1 MGFGLASVVL
11 ALYLIERGFTKPEVG
26 MLLSATLIQDAI
38 LTTSVSALASRFS
51 SRQLLFLSSSVM
63 LIGALVL
70 AFANDKWVLAIAV
83 ICGIIS
89 PAGFEGGPFAALEQ
103 SIVAKTQQASS
114 LTKALSIYNMLGFGG
129 AAMGALLA
137 GLLLSGALKP
147 ASPLHAYQSIL
158 LAYAFCAPLLA
169 VLYGLLKTAVGKT
182 SENDSATQ
190 KKQGPEPIGEQDL
203 NGQHQDAPKL
213 NRLWQFAALQSLDAF
228 GGGFIVQSMLTLW
241 FYQQY
246 QLDAIFLGSIFFWCN
261 IIAAFSFLLAPW
273 ITKRI
278 GLLQTMVFTHLPCSL
293 TLCLLPFL
301 PSKEWAAGLL
311 IARSFFSSMD
321 IPVRQ
326 AYSMLIVAEKDRAF
340 AAGLTSSS
348 RAIAQSLSPSI
359 SGFLMQHFFLAS
371 PLICAGIAKS
381 AYDLL
386 LYFAFKNVPLDGS
399 TDSVEH
405 KPSARKQPSI
415 RPDTAAP
422 EKEHVAVGSSR
433 T

>member
-11 ALYLIERGFTKPEVG
+11 ALYLIERGFTKPELG

-38 LTTSVSALASRFS
+38 LTTSVSALASRLS
-51 SRQLLFLSSSVM
+51 SRHLLFLSSAVM
-63 LIGALVL
+63 FIGAMVL
-70 AFANDKWVLAIAV
+70 AFAQDKWILAIAV

-129 AAMGALLA
+129 AALGALLA
-137 GLLLSGALKP
+137 GILLSGILKP
-147 ASPLHAYQSIL
+147 ASTLQAYQTIL
-158 LAYAFCAPLLA
+158 MTYALCGPILA
-169 VLYGLLKTAVGKT
+169 VLYGLLKTAVGEKSDSMSDVQKT
-182 SENDSATQ
+182 QCAKSVHAHDS
-190 KKQGPEPIGEQDL
+190 K
-203 NGQHQDAPKL
+203 PKDQRSDKL
-213 NRLWQFAALQSLDAF
+213 TRLWQFAALQSMDAF
-228 GGGFIVQSMLTLW
+228 GGGFIVQSLLTLW

-261 IIAAFSFLLAPW
+261 IIAAFSFMLAPA

-348 RAIAQSLSPSI
+348 RAIAQSISPSI
-359 SGFLMQHFFLAS
+359 SGFLMQNFFLAS

-381 AYDLL
+381 AYDVL
-386 LYFAFKNVPLDGS
+386 LYFAFKNVPLDASRNLEDNEPGTHQAPPIHQGRKATEKQQAGAGS
-399 TDSVEH
+399 CS
-405 KPSARKQPSI
+405 
-415 RPDTAAP
+415 
-422 EKEHVAVGSSR
+422 
-433 T
+433 